1 MLSKARIWGI
11 IRNVMLILG
20 GLAAGFFFLFVPWF
34 LARLGTTSRYHYP
47 DPNDGKTPGSYA
59 MNFEWVEFPATDGVV
74 LRGWFVPAEG
84 KAHGTIIYCHG
95 LNRTRIEML
104 PMAAFGHELGY
115 DGLLFDLRH
124 QGASGG
130 ELTTL
135 GYAERL
141 DVIGAIRYA
150 LGQQHAGRPV
160 ILWGVS
166 MGAAAALMAAAESP
180 DVAAVISDSSFLS
193 LRSTIEHHWRL
204 FFRLPSFPLADEMV
218 FWIGWRG
225 AFRPSDFDVARAVTR
240 IGDRPILF
248 IAVHDDRRIPPSI
261 AQTLCARAASPHK
274 ALVVLPG
281 RRHGE
286 GFNEANEQ
294 YKTAVRQFLAVPQP
308 SE

>member
-1 MLSKARIWGI
+1 MILRVQNWRI
-11 IRNVMLILG
+11 IRNVLLVLV
-20 GLAAGFFFLFVPWF
+20 GLVVGFFFLFVPWF
-34 LARLGTTSRYHYP
+34 FARKVTTGRYHYP
-47 DPNDGKTPGSYA
+47 DPNDGKTPSAYA
-59 MNFEWVEFPATDGVV
+59 MDFQPVEFPSSDGVV
-74 LRGWFVPAEG
+74 LKGWYVPAEG
-84 KAHGTIIYCHG
+84 AARGTIIYCHG

-104 PMAAFGHELGY
+104 PIAVFGHELGY

-130 ELTTL
+130 ALTTL
-135 GYAERL
+135 GYDERL
-141 DVIGAIRYA
+141 DVIGAIRYV
-150 LGQQHAGRPV
+150 LGQQRAKRPV

-193 LRSTIEHHWRL
+193 LRSTIEQHWRL

-225 AFRPSDFDVARAVTR
+225 AFRPSDFNVAHAVTR

-248 IAVHDDRRIPPSI
+248 VAVEGDRRIPPYL
-261 AQTLCARAASPHK
+261 AQALYARAASPHK
-274 ALVVLPG
+274 VLVVLPG

-286 GFNEANEQ
+286 GFNEAREQ
-294 YKTAVRQFLAVPQP
+294 YEMAVRQFLAVIQP
-308 SE
+308 KD